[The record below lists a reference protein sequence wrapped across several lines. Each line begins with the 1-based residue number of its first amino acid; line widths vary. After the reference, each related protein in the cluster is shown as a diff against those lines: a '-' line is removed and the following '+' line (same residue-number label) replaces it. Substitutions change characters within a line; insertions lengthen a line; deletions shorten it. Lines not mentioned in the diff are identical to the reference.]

1 MEMAVIDDGSL
12 HTIEESPGMSKEEMF
27 DDTSEIKKA
36 TYYSCG
42 IVQRRYACSAVI
54 SSVREKP

>member
-27 DDTSEIKKA
+27 DDTSEIKKQPI
-36 TYYSCG
+36 THVELFKEDMH
-42 IVQRRYACSAVI
+42 VQQ
-54 SSVREKP
+54 